1 MINKNKIRLR
11 NFILFFLVALGALLR
26 FYQLS
31 FFDLWYDEVYSVIHA
46 DNLAYFLRVLV
57 HRYQPPLYYMILH
70 LWINLFGDGEFAI
83 RFLSSFFGVASI
95 PFVFIIGKRFYNDY
109 VGLISALVFTICPFH
124 IWYAQEARMYS
135 LSVFF
140 SLVMVFMFLKS
151 VDLKRGFAW
160 WFLIVVVSVINVY
173 LNYFT
178 VLLLLPT
185 IIFIAGRKKVSF
197 SRLIFILSLIILF
210 LLPLVVLFYKQF
222 LRIQR
227 IFWLAP
233 PQFYDIPISLGNFL
247 LGYNASVGQFSVV
260 IILISSAIMIW
271 LFMFN
276 QRGKDSL
283 LLSYSVLPLIFLF
296 LIGKYLA
303 PVYLSRYLIIFSP
316 FFYIMISSL
325 IMKTKC
331 KKLFCLFLLF
341 LIVLMSFSLFNYYQ
355 GKIVAPLRFH
365 HGVPAKKS
373 FGKAIGI
380 IKDNILPGDL
390 IAHSD
395 VSTIPSFLYYFKESP
410 LNQIYLTIPEKQ
422 KDEYWRRKY
431 SFDKIIEINKGYLN
445 EGKYGYSCYLFAKK
459 EKYYNFRMWLISSN
473 WLRNGILEEH
483 AMAVRKRALR
493 RFKRIRSF
501 YCDGIYVD
509 LYDLRKSG

>member
-1 MINKNKIRLR
+1 
-11 NFILFFLVALGALLR
+11 
-26 FYQLS
+26 
-31 FFDLWYDEVYSVIHA
+31 
-46 DNLAYFLRVLV
+46 
-57 HRYQPPLYYMILH
+57 
-70 LWINLFGDGEFAI
+70 
-83 RFLSSFFGVASI
+83 
-95 PFVFIIGKRFYNDY
+95 
-109 VGLISALVFTICPFH
+109 
-124 IWYAQEARMYS
+124 
-135 LSVFF
+135 
-140 SLVMVFMFLKS
+140 
-151 VDLKRGFAW
+151 
-160 WFLIVVVSVINVY
+160 
-173 LNYFT
+173 
-178 VLLLLPT
+178 
-185 IIFIAGRKKVSF
+185 
-197 SRLIFILSLIILF
+197 
-210 LLPLVVLFYKQF
+210 
-222 LRIQR
+222 
-227 IFWLAP
+227 
-233 PQFYDIPISLGNFL
+233 
-247 LGYNASVGQFSVV
+247 
-260 IILISSAIMIW
+260 
-271 LFMFN
+271 
-276 QRGKDSL
+276 
-283 LLSYSVLPLIFLF
+283 
-296 LIGKYLA
+296 
-303 PVYLSRYLIIFSP
+303 
-316 FFYIMISSL
+316 
-325 IMKTKC
+325 
-331 KKLFCLFLLF
+331 
-341 LIVLMSFSLFNYYQ
+341 MSFSLFNYYQ

-483 AMAVRKRALR
+483 AMVVRKRALR